1 MGPREARLAH
11 ALMMIGGVLVI
22 VLSVAVLILGLL
34 NLGHL
39 FD

>member
-1 MGPREARLAH
+1 MGPREERLAYW
-11 ALMMIGGVLVI
+11 LIMVGGVVVTAASI
-22 VLSVAVLILGLL
+22 VVFILGLL